1 MAPASP
7 PGIIE
12 ICMGARQIPGEPR
25 PHVNHGLPMGGT
37 MILQRSIARFL
48 GVAAVLICFLAVFT
62 EPARAQV
69 PTINIQE
76 TCRAAAGVMVN
87 LMGGSTTENDIKIC
101 VETENK
107 AHDQIVK
114 DWSNFQASDRQGCI
128 DTRAYLPS
136 YVEWLTCF
144 DMNKVVREARQ
155 QQGRSM
161 QTITNPDGTTT
172 MPSVCNLQINMGCRY
187 SRY

>member
-1 MAPASP
+1 M
-7 PGIIE
+7 
-12 ICMGARQIPGEPR
+12 
-25 PHVNHGLPMGGT
+25 NHGLPMGGT
-37 MILQRSIARFL
+37 MVLQRSIARLL
-48 GVAAVLICFLAVFT
+48 GVAAVLIGFLAVFT
-62 EPARAQV
+62 ETARAQV
-69 PTINIQE
+69 PTIDIQE

-101 VETENK
+101 LETENK
-107 AHDQIVK
+107 AHDQMVK
-114 DWSNFQASDRQGCI
+114 DWSTFQASDREGCI
-128 DTRAYLPS
+128 DRRAYLPS

-155 QQGRSM
+155 QGRSV
-161 QTITNPDGTTT
+161 QTLTNPDGTMT

>member
-1 MAPASP
+1 
-7 PGIIE
+7 
-12 ICMGARQIPGEPR
+12 
-25 PHVNHGLPMGGT
+25 

-48 GVAAVLICFLAVFT
+48 GVAAVLIGFLAVFT

-114 DWSNFQASDRQGCI
+114 DWSTYQASDRQGCI

-155 QQGRSM
+155 QGRSV
-161 QTITNPDGTTT
+161 QTLTNPDGTMT

>member
-1 MAPASP
+1 MVSQSP
-7 PGIIE
+7 I
-12 ICMGARQIPGEPR
+12 
-25 PHVNHGLPMGGT
+25 V
-37 MILQRSIARFL
+37 RFL
-48 GVAAVLICFLAVFT
+48 GVTAVLIGFLAVFPQT
-62 EPARAQV
+62 ARAQV

-114 DWSNFQASDRQGCI
+114 DWSTYQASDRQGCI

-155 QQGRSM
+155 QGRSV
-161 QTITNPDGTTT
+161 QTLTNPDGTMT
-172 MPSVCNLQINMGCRY
+172 MPSVCNLQINMGCR

>member
-1 MAPASP
+1 
-7 PGIIE
+7 
-12 ICMGARQIPGEPR
+12 
-25 PHVNHGLPMGGT
+25 MGGT
-37 MILQRSIARFL
+37 MVLQRSIARLL
-48 GVAAVLICFLAVFT
+48 GVAAVLIGFLAVFT
-62 EPARAQV
+62 QPARAQV

-87 LMGGSTTENDIKIC
+87 LMGSGTTENDIKIC
-101 VETENK
+101 LETENK
-107 AHDQIVK
+107 AHDQMVK
-114 DWSNFQASDRQGCI
+114 DWSTFQASDRQGCI

-155 QQGRSM
+155 QGRSV
-161 QTITNPDGTTT
+161 QTLTNPDGTTT
-172 MPSVCNLQINMGCRY
+172 MPSICNLQINMGCRH